1 MSTTIPIPLPFDKG
15 RDLPPHLDSA
25 HVYYED
31 SSPAAS
37 SSSTPIPYH
46 PSPLASRAG
55 PHPLADSDQVDD
67 EPGEEENIFRDMNFE
82 EILEDL
88 NARFLI
94 NLPREE
100 MSLVRVYWQA
110 EQAHW
115 FYEDYLRP
123 LNPLLP
129 SLSQR
134 NFTRIIIESS
144 PLYVSLMNQGG
155 VDYDQLWEDYCS
167 YKRMVPCCGGILIN
181 KDGDKCLMVRGYKSN
196 AGWSFPRGKINL
208 EESEEACAI
217 REVEEETGFD
227 LSGLI
232 DPADKIKTHI
242 NAQEVTMFII
252 KGIDEGTIFKTQ
264 TRNEIGAIEWVRLM
278 DLPTWMSKR
287 GPKRTGGSGQKK
299 FYNVTPFVNPLKQW
313 LKKNNIDPYMKPK
326 KKSQPQ
332 SQYRD
337 LQPYHFDSPSP
348 QPASP
353 ALSRGSSA
361 LDHLFARFVHK
372 QTEDLNTPV
381 EQAVVGSDNKAGL
394 ERLFGNL
401 NVLKEEEDSL
411 THKYDGDISDKERE
425 RKEDDALAR
434 LLGGLGG
441 LQTPAPE
448 VAKPKPVTQRQ
459 ANILAVLNQRPV
471 PAVIAPQHAQDHTH
485 APSTSAKPHQ
495 AKLLAMIAPPGASAP
510 SVSSLPSKPMSL
522 PTSPRP
528 PSPSQGMEEAER
540 QAKARALL
548 DMTIAGIGIDM
559 PANTAHH
566 QVESLNQSHPAF
578 LPPLPQPGSAGR
590 SSNASGGSG
599 NSAHRI
605 TPPGSNA
612 PMPPVHQIQPPASYA
627 HHPQTQSGYRPIS
640 QPPHTAYS
648 QVPRAPATGQAQ
660 PMYGGS
666 PHRSAQAPPPPYDAP
681 THTQQRGSG
690 TIDVNQYAT
699 SGGYDP
705 SRTNPNMP
713 SLNQPSNFNGIGG
726 PIMRPP
732 PGPPGVANLQAQ
744 QSFRPTSNPLPGP
757 NNYGHMGYGA
767 LNIPPGVSVGS
778 GASHQGP
785 HPPHHH
791 LPPSGLQGG
800 FVPPPGSYPGNQS
813 LPFRPPGPGL
823 SAGSMVP
830 QPQPPSGGAYPMNH
844 ANGFAI
850 PIPMPPHANPLVHGQ
865 RNSPPKPHAVNVN
878 NPNVFH
884 PVPRPPAGQSS
895 ALLAMINGGGGA
907 GSERSQGR

>member
-1 MSTTIPIPLPFDKG
+1 MSITIPIPLPFDKG
-15 RDLPPHLDSA
+15 RDLPPHLESNAYTGDS
-25 HVYYED
+25 

-37 SSSTPIPYH
+37 SSSTPVPYH

-252 KGIDEGTIFKTQ
+252 NGIDEGTIFKTQ

-278 DLPTWMSKR
+278 DLPTWMNKK

-313 LKKNNIDPYMKPK
+313 LKKNNIDPYMRPK

-337 LQPYHFDSPSP
+337 LQPYHFESPSP

-353 ALSRGSSA
+353 ALARGSSA

-372 QTEDLNTPV
+372 QTEDLDTPIAQGV
-381 EQAVVGSDNKAGL
+381 IGSDNKAGL

-401 NVLKEEEDSL
+401 NVLKEEEESL
-411 THKYDGDISDKERE
+411 THKYEGDMSDKERE
-425 RKEDDALAR
+425 KKEDDALAR

-448 VAKPKPVTQRQ
+448 APRPTPATQRQ
-459 ANILAVLNQRPV
+459 ANILAVLNQRP
-471 PAVIAPQHAQDHTH
+471 
-485 APSTSAKPHQ
+485 APSIMTPQLSHDHAHNAPTPAKPHQ
-495 AKLLAMIAPPGASAP
+495 AKLLAMIAPSGAPTSSSA
-510 SVSSLPSKPMSL
+510 SLPSKPMSL

-528 PSPSQGMEEAER
+528 PSPSQGAEDAER

-559 PANTAHH
+559 PANAAH
-566 QVESLNQSHPAF
+566 QMEQLNQSHPAF

-590 SSNASGGSG
+590 TSNSSGGSG

-605 TPPGSNA
+605 TPPGNNA
-612 PMPPVHQIQPPASYA
+612 TVPPIHQIQPPSSYS
-627 HHPQTQSGYRPIS
+627 HHAQNQSGYRPIS
-640 QPPHTAYS
+640 QPPHTAYTTA
-648 QVPRAPATGQAQ
+648 PRPPAGAQGQTG
-660 PMYGGS
+660 YNGS
-666 PHRSAQAPPPPYDAP
+666 PHRSSQPPPPPYEAP
-681 THTQQRGSG
+681 NHLQQRSG
-690 TIDVNQYAT
+690 GTLDIGQYTT
-699 SGGYDP
+699 SAGYDP
-705 SRTNPNMP
+705 ARAIPNVP
-713 SLNQPSNFNGIGG
+713 SLVQPSSYNGMNGAM
-726 PIMRPP
+726 MRPP
-732 PGPPGVANLQAQ
+732 PGPPGVASVQAQ
-744 QSFRPTSNPLPGP
+744 HSFRPTSNPLPGP
-757 NNYGHMGYGA
+757 NTYGLA
-767 LNIPPGVSVGS
+767 
-778 GASHQGP
+778 HQGP
-785 HPPHHH
+785 HAPHHH
-791 LPPSGLQGG
+791 LPPSSLQGG
-800 FVPPPGSYPGNQS
+800 FVPPPGPYPGNQS
-813 LPFRPPGPGL
+813 LPFRPPGPAL
-823 SAGSMVP
+823 SGGSMMPQSHSGAPQSNQPFALPLPVP
-830 QPQPPSGGAYPMNH
+830 MSSHGNFNPNAL
-844 ANGFAI
+844 ANG
-850 PIPMPPHANPLVHGQ
+850 Q
-865 RNSPPKPHAVNVN
+865 RGSPPKPQHVT

-895 ALLAMINGGGGA
+895 ALLAMINGGGGGGA
-907 GSERSQGR
+907 GSERPHGR

>member
-15 RDLPPHLDSA
+15 RDLPPHLDSNA
-25 HVYYED
+25 YYED
-31 SSPAAS
+31 SSPGAS
-37 SSSTPIPYH
+37 SSSTPVPYH

-55 PHPLADSDQVDD
+55 PHPLAADSDQIDD

-94 NLPREE
+94 NLPKEE

-232 DPADKIKTHI
+232 DPSDKIKTHI

-278 DLPTWMSKR
+278 DLPTWMNKK

-326 KKSQPQ
+326 KKNQPQ

-353 ALSRGSSA
+353 ALSKGSSA
-361 LDHLFARFVHK
+361 LDDLFARFVHK
-372 QTEDLNTPV
+372 QTEELNTPV
-381 EQAVVGSDNKAGL
+381 DQAVVGSDNKAGL

-401 NVLKEEEDSL
+401 NVLKEEEESL
-411 THKYDGDISDKERE
+411 TNKYEGDLTDKERE
-425 RKEDDALAR
+425 KKEDDALAR

-448 VAKPKPVTQRQ
+448 APKPTPATQRQ
-459 ANILAVLNQRPV
+459 ANILAVLNQRPA
-471 PAVIAPQHAQDHTH
+471 PATTFLQHSHDHSH
-485 APSTSAKPHQ
+485 ATPTPAKPHQ
-495 AKLLAMIAPPGASAP
+495 AKLLAMIAPPTA
-510 SVSSLPSKPMSL
+510 SVSSTASLPAKPMSL

-528 PSPSQGMEEAER
+528 PTPLQGAEEAER

-559 PANTAHH
+559 PVNAAH
-566 QVESLNQSHPAF
+566 QMEQLNQSHPAF

-590 SSNASGGSG
+590 TSNASGGSS

-605 TPPGSNA
+605 TPPGSHVS
-612 PMPPVHQIQPPASYA
+612 MPPIHQIQPPSSYSQ
-627 HHPQTQSGYRPIS
+627 HSQNQSGYRPIS
-640 QPPHTAYS
+640 QPPHTVYTTS
-648 QVPRAPATGQAQ
+648 SRQPPVNQGQS
-660 PMYGGS
+660 GFGDS
-666 PHRSAQAPPPPYDAP
+666 PHRSSQPPPPPYDALNHVQSRGASGVD
-681 THTQQRGSG
+681 THAYTG
-690 TIDVNQYAT
+690 T
-699 SGGYDP
+699 GGYDT
-705 SRTNPNMP
+705 SRGVPNMP
-713 SLNQPSNFNGIGG
+713 TLNQPSSHSTSGG
-726 PIMRPP
+726 PTMRPP
-732 PGPPGVANLQAQ
+732 HGPLGVANSQAQ

-757 NNYGHMGYGA
+757 GSYGQMGYGA
-767 LNIPPGVSVGS
+767 GITLPPGVGVGPTTI
-778 GASHQGP
+778 HQGP
-785 HPPHHH
+785 HAPHHH

-800 FVPPPGSYPGNQS
+800 FVPPPGSYPGAQQS
-813 LPFRPPGPGL
+813 LAFRPPGPVLAGGL
-823 SAGSMVP
+823 MIP
-830 QPQPPSGGAYPMNH
+830 QPQGPSAGIHQSAQPFSLPMALHTNFSSNGI
-844 ANGFAI
+844 ANGQ
-850 PIPMPPHANPLVHGQ
+850 Q
-865 RNSPPKPHAVNVN
+865 RNSPPKSHHPVTVN

-895 ALLAMINGGGGA
+895 ALLAMINGG
-907 GSERSQGR
+907 ERSQGR